1 MLRRRGSIKLID
13 LLGIRIGVDPT
24 WFVFLFLIIFWLSG
38 DFRSALDS
46 SDTVAYVTTVITVL
60 LFFVSLIVHELGHAL
75 VARRQGIEVR
85 RIDLFLFGGI
95 TQMSRDTSSPAEELK
110 VAAAGPAGTLAFAV
124 VCAVVDLA
132 IVGPHRLLHAILLDG
147 TVRITPVL
155 LSLSWLLLLNVAILV
170 FNLVPAFPLDG
181 GRIARALV
189 WWRTGSKQRGTQV
202 AAQLGQ
208 GFAIVL
214 AGGGILLMLSGAG
227 LNGIWLIALAFLLG
241 SSARGALAQS
251 TVSERIDTVR
261 VSDVMD
267 SQPVAIPAATPITQA
282 LEEYFL
288 RYGWS
293 WFPVIDESGRLL
305 GIARREALQRMFDAG
320 EGWLT
325 AASTVGS
332 EEPSGLR
339 VQAEGPLTEAIGAES
354 LGALG
359 AVMAVDADGV
369 LRGVLTVEQLHRAL
383 RTRLAG

>member
-1 MLRRRGSIKLID
+1 
-13 LLGIRIGVDPT
+13 
-24 WFVFLFLIIFWLSG
+24 
-38 DFRSALDS
+38 
-46 SDTVAYVTTVITVL
+46 
-60 LFFVSLIVHELGHAL
+60 
-75 VARRQGIEVR
+75 
-85 RIDLFLFGGI
+85 
-95 TQMSRDTSSPAEELK
+95 
-110 VAAAGPAGTLAFAV
+110 
-124 VCAVVDLA
+124 
-132 IVGPHRLLHAILLDG
+132 
-147 TVRITPVL
+147 VRITPVL

-267 SQPVAIPAATPITQA
+267 SQPVAIPAATPIAQA

-339 VQAEGPLTEAIGAES
+339 VRAEGPLTEAIGAES

-369 LRGVLTVEQLHRAL
+369 LRGVLTVEQLRRAL
-383 RTRLAG
+383 RARLAG